1 MSTNAHTH
9 VTTHDDGKFIRTALV
24 AVPGQDSGSIAIVNP
39 EGKRFA
45 LINVFLYE
53 DGTLIVDVIDS
64 DERYEARRALVFNDG
79 QRQSLPAAKVVSA
92 DFRGLKAEA

>member
-1 MSTNAHTH
+1 MSTDSLTPT
-9 VTTHDDGKFIRTALV
+9 TTHDDGTFVRTALV
-24 AVPGQDSGSIAIVNP
+24 AVPGSDSGSVAIVNP

-45 LINVFLYE
+45 LLNVFLYE
-53 DGTLIVDVIDS
+53 DGSLIVDVIDS
-64 DERYEARRALVFNDG
+64 DERYEARTALVFNDG